1 VGLPAEVLFA
11 MAQLS
16 SPQRTQSRPKPVFRF
31 SVSLFLGA
39 LVLNIFISP
48 FVDRLKS
55 GGLIETLLMT
65 LVLLCAILSIA
76 GGRRALVGVVLVA
89 PAAIGEWLN
98 YWRPE
103 LLIYVVTRGAGLLFI
118 GFVVVQLLRFIV
130 YAPRVD
136 SEVLCA
142 AVAGYLLS
150 GFAWSLAY
158 ALLDRLDPNSFV
170 FTLGAKSGQSMNGFT
185 GLYFSFITL
194 STVGYGDIIPLSDA
208 ARMVAIVEAIF
219 GMFYVSLLIA
229 RLVSLYSSKSPI
241 KVANREKIIDKKRIG
256 SEKSQVSSDTP
267 EE

>member
-1 VGLPAEVLFA
+1 MQPKRSETNA
-11 MAQLS
+11 

-31 SVSLFLGA
+31 SVSYFLGA

-48 FVDRLKS
+48 IVDRLRS
-55 GGLIETLLMT
+55 GSLIETMLITLL
-65 LVLLCAILSIA
+65 LLCAVLSIA

-89 PAAIGEWLN
+89 PAAIGEWIN

-103 LLIYVVTRGAGLLFI
+103 LLIYVVTRGVGLLFI

-142 AVAGYLLS
+142 AIAGYLLS

-158 ALLDRLDPNSFV
+158 ALLGRLDPNSFV
-170 FTLGAKSGQSMNGFT
+170 FTLGTKSNLSMNGFT

-194 STVGYGDIIPLSDA
+194 STVGYADIVPVSEA
-208 ARMVAIVEAIF
+208 ARMLAIVEAMF
-219 GMFYVSLLIA
+219 GMFYMTLLIA
-229 RLVSLYSSKSPI
+229 RLVSLYSSKSPLE
-241 KVANREKIIDKKRIG
+241 VANREEIVDKKRIG
-256 SEKSQVSSDTP
+256 SENSPTKSNNP

>member
-1 VGLPAEVLFA
+1 MPRTMQPKHSDTNA
-11 MAQLS
+11 
-16 SPQRTQSRPKPVFRF
+16 SPQRTQSRPQPVFRF
-31 SVSLFLGA
+31 SVSYFLGA

-48 FVDRLKS
+48 IVDRLRS
-55 GGLIETLLMT
+55 GALIETMLITLL
-65 LVLLCAILSIA
+65 LLCAVLSIA
-76 GGRRALVGVVLVA
+76 GGRRALVGVALVA

-142 AVAGYLLS
+142 AIAGYLLS
-150 GFAWSLAY
+150 GFAWSLAF
-158 ALLDRLDPNSFV
+158 APLGRLDPNSFV
-170 FTLGAKSGQSMNGFT
+170 FTLGPKSGQSMNGFT

-194 STVGYGDIIPLSDA
+194 STVGYGDIIPVSEV
-208 ARMVAIVEAIF
+208 ARMLAIVEAMF
-219 GMFYVSLLIA
+219 GMFYMALLIA
-229 RLVSLYSSKSPI
+229 RLVSLYSSKSPLEI
-241 KVANREKIIDKKRIG
+241 GNHEEILDKKRIG
-256 SEKSQVSSDTP
+256 SENSQTTSNNS

>member
-1 VGLPAEVLFA
+1 MSRTTQPKHPETHTG
-11 MAQLS
+11 
-16 SPQRTQSRPKPVFRF
+16 PQKTQSRPRPVFRF
-31 SVSLFLGA
+31 SLRLFLGA

-48 FVDRLKS
+48 FVDRPKS
-55 GGLIETLLMT
+55 GALIETLVMT

-98 YWRPE
+98 YLHPE
-103 LLIYVVTRGAGLLFI
+103 LMIYVVTRGAGLLFI

-136 SEVLCA
+136 SEVLYA
-142 AVAGYLLS
+142 AIAGYLLS
-150 GFAWSLAY
+150 AFAWSLAY

-170 FTLGAKSGQSMNGFT
+170 FTLGLKSGQSMNGFT

-194 STVGYGDIIPLSDA
+194 STVGYGDIIPVSEV
-208 ARMVAIVEAIF
+208 ARMLAMVEAIF

-229 RLVSLYSSKSPI
+229 RLVSLYSSTSPPE
-241 KVANREKIIDKKRIG
+241 VANRDDIVNKKRIG
-256 SEKSQVSSDTP
+256 SDNSQASSNAP

>member
-1 VGLPAEVLFA
+1 MSRTTQPKHPETHTG
-11 MAQLS
+11 
-16 SPQRTQSRPKPVFRF
+16 PQKTQSRPRPVFRF
-31 SVSLFLGA
+31 SLSLFLGA

-48 FVDRLKS
+48 FVDRPKS
-55 GGLIETLLMT
+55 GALIETLLMT
-65 LVLLCAILSIA
+65 LVLLCAVLSIA

-103 LLIYVVTRGAGLLFI
+103 LMTYALTRGTGLLFI
-118 GFVVVQLLRFIV
+118 GFAVIQLLRFIV

-136 SEVLCA
+136 SEVLYA
-142 AVAGYLLS
+142 AIAGYLLS
-150 GFAWSLAY
+150 AFAWSLAY

-170 FTLGAKSGQSMNGFT
+170 FTLGLKSGQSMNGFT

-194 STVGYGDIIPLSDA
+194 STVGYGDIIPVSKV
-208 ARMVAIVEAIF
+208 ARMLAMVEAIF

-229 RLVSLYSSKSPI
+229 RLVSLYSSKRPLE
-241 KVANREKIIDKKRIG
+241 VANREEIINKKRIG
-256 SEKSQVSSDTP
+256 SDNSQASSNTP